1 VRRHRRFRCRRVIKA
16 GLLIM
21 FPVGSQKRADEQ
33 SLREA
38 VRSKVLKRHCEDRSA
53 VVFDELGLRHGL
65 AIIDIVVVTRIIHG
79 YELKSDLDSLVRLP
93 AQMEIYNSVLDKVT
107 LVVGYRHLS
116 AARDLLPAW
125 WGLIAMSCGP
135 RGGWKVVVERR
146 ARLNHEVNLLS
157 LVKLLWRDEA
167 LLFLES
173 LGAAAGVRSKPRD
186 DIYRR
191 IVEVAGPD
199 VIRDRVCWQLKSRN
213 WRQKKYP

>member
-1 VRRHRRFRCRRVIKA
+1 MPFVE
-16 GLLIM
+16 L
-21 FPVGSQKRADEQ
+21 QKRSNEQ

-38 VRSKVLKRHCEDRSA
+38 VRKKVLRRHCEDRGA

-65 AIIDIVVVTRIIHG
+65 AIIDIAVVTEIIHG
-79 YELKSDLDSLVRLP
+79 YELKSDVDSLVRLP

-116 AARDLLPAW
+116 AARNLLPAW
-125 WGLIAMSCGP
+125 WGLMAIGRGP
-135 RGGWKVVVERR
+135 RGGWKVAVERR
-146 ARLNHEVNLLS
+146 ARLNREVNLLS

-173 LGAAAGVRSKPRD
+173 LGAANGVRSKPRD
-186 DIYRR
+186 DIYGR

-199 VIRDRVCWQLKSRN
+199 LIRDRVCRQLKSRK
-213 WRQKKYP
+213 WRGRGLEWQKNQHKAMVASV